1 MRKFLRRVAIV
12 IILIAVPAITW
23 LFAGRQLSLF
33 LDRFKTIESVSIPVE
48 SLAYEGSG
56 AGGLFRINDLGLNLS
71 PADSHDSPPN
81 VGTDK
86 NGELALSFGGKIFAF
101 GPLRAAPDNAGEILA
116 TFPQAGD
123 AAAISVRHSIVSWP
137 TIMEFNFM
145 TGKAPT
151 WKRHL
156 YYRLTWKRQ
165 DGSSLEMLWRYEQY
179 FYPGDGWAMGMM
191 TREGSTG
198 LIHVEISSAAR

>member
-1 MRKFLRRVAIV
+1 MGKFLKRLAIA
-12 IILIAVPAITW
+12 IILIAVPTITW

-33 LDRFKTIESVSIPVE
+33 VDRFKTIESASIPIE

-56 AGGLFRINDLGLNLS
+56 AGGLFRVNDLGLDLS
-71 PADSHDSPPN
+71 PADRRDATPN
-81 VGTDK
+81 VGTNK
-86 NGELALSFGGKIFAF
+86 SGELALSFGGKVFAF

-123 AAAISVRHSIVSWP
+123 EATIAIRHSVMSWP
-137 TIMEFNFM
+137 TMLEFNFM

-151 WKRHL
+151 WRRHL
-156 YYRLTWKRQ
+156 YYQLTWTRQ
-165 DGSSLEMLWRYEQY
+165 NGAKLEMLWRYEQY

-191 TREGSTG
+191 TREGMTG
-198 LIHVEISSAAR
+198 LIHVDIQSPN